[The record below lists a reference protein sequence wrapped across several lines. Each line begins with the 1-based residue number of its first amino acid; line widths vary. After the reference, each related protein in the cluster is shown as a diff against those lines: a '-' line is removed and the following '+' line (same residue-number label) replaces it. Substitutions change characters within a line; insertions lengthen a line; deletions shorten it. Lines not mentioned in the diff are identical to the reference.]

1 MTSAGQLQARSRG
14 NARLADSAFARI
26 KNEAHNARCAGWT
39 HGFKLRLSLEFLS
52 HNFGCRFARVRTL
65 RGGST

>member
-1 MTSAGQLQARSRG
+1 MTSAGQLQTRSRG

-26 KNEAHNARCAGWT
+26 ENEAHNAECAGGA
-39 HGFKLRLSLEFLS
+39 HGFKLRLPLQFLS

-65 RGGST
+65 RRGSI